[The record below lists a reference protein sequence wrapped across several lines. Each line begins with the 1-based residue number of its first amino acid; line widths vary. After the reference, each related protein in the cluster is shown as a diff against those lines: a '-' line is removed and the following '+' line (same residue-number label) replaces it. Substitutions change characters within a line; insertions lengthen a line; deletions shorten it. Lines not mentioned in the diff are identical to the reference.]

1 MKEQTIYGRTT
12 KERNQNKEKKE
23 KNLYKCFRY
32 IMKIALLNDSH
43 FGVRND
49 SEAFR
54 NYQLRFF
61 DEIFFPYLK
70 EHNIKTFVHLGD
82 VVDRRKFINFQTA
95 SIWRKKFWDRLYE
108 EQIDTHIIIGNHDT
122 YYKNTNEVNAIENLY
137 TSFDRKH
144 EPFIYT
150 KSTVV
155 DFDGTPILF
164 VPWICDDNYDHS
176 MNMLQ
181 TAKAE
186 IVMGHLEIKGV
197 EMQNGVINEHGLAKS
212 DFSRYDRVISGYFH
226 KHTDDGQ
233 IFYCGAQYEM
243 TWSDYQDPKGFH
255 IFDTETRELTRISN
269 PLSIHKKIIYDDKK
283 KDYTN
288 YDIQPYHNHFV
299 KLIVLNKTDNEIF
312 DKFVERLYNEITLH
326 DLNIVED
333 YSDIKASVRED
344 ILEMGEDTVTF
355 LNNYVD
361 QLETDVSKTKLKEYL
376 KSIYIEASDNK
387 V

>member
-1 MKEQTIYGRTT
+1 
-12 KERNQNKEKKE
+12 
-23 KNLYKCFRY
+23 
-32 IMKIALLNDSH
+32 MKIALLNDSH

-122 YYKNTNEVNAIENLY
+122 YFKNTNEVNAIENLY

-164 VPWICDDNYDHS
+164 VPWICDDNYEDSIHAIDHS
-176 MNMLQ
+176 E
-181 TAKAE
+181 AA
-186 IVMGHLEIKGV
+186 ICFGHLEIKGF
-197 EMQNGVINEHGLAKS
+197 EMHKGHMNMHGL
-212 DFSRYDRVISGYFH
+212 
-226 KHTDDGQ
+226 
-233 IFYCGAQYEM
+233 
-243 TWSDYQDPKGFH
+243 
-255 IFDTETRELTRISN
+255 
-269 PLSIHKKIIYDDKK
+269 DKEQFK
-283 KDYTN
+283 R
-288 YDIQPYHNHFV
+288 F
-299 KLIVLNKTDNEIF
+299 E
-312 DKFVERLYNEITLH
+312 
-326 DLNIVED
+326 
-333 YSDIKASVRED
+333 
-344 ILEMGEDTVTF
+344 
-355 LNNYVD
+355 NYVRS
-361 QLETDVSKTKLKEYL
+361 LS
-376 KSIYIEASDNK
+376 
-387 V
+387 

>member
-1 MKEQTIYGRTT
+1 
-12 KERNQNKEKKE
+12 
-23 KNLYKCFRY
+23 
-32 IMKIALLNDSH
+32 MKIALLNDSH

-122 YYKNTNEVNAIENLY
+122 YFKNTNDVNAIENLY
-137 TSFDRKH
+137 SSFDKRN
-144 EPFIYT
+144 EPWIYT

-164 VPWICDDNYDHS
+164 TPWICDDNYDHS
-176 MNMLQ
+176 IEMLR
-181 TAKAE
+181 TAKADLCF
-186 IVMGHLEIKGV
+186 GHLEIKGI
-197 EMQNGVINEHGLAKS
+197 EMQNGVINEHGLSKS
-212 DFSRYDRVISGYFH
+212 DFKRFDRVVSGHFH

-243 TWSDYQDPKGFH
+243 TWSDYQDPKAFH

-269 PLSIHKKIIYDDKK
+269 PLTIHKKIIYDDKK

-288 YDIQPYHNHFV
+288 FDIQPYNNHFI
-299 KLIVLNKTDNEIF
+299 KLIVLNKTNNEVF
-312 DKFVERLYNEITLH
+312 DKFLERLYNEITVH